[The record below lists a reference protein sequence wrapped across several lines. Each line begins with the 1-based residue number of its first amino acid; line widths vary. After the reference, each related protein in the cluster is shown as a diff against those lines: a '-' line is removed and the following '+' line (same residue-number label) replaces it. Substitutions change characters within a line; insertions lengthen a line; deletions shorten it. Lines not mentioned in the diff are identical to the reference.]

1 MKFKIFKYDTV
12 NSTNEKAIELIKKKK
27 YENGFVY
34 ALSQKK
40 GKGRYGR
47 KWISKKGNFFGSI
60 FFHLKKNYPSV
71 EEFSLINPILNIDIL
86 SKYCGRK
93 NTFFKSPN
101 DIYINKKKICGI
113 LQEVIIRGSKKYLI
127 VGIGINLF
135 SNPKIKNYQ
144 KNSSV
149 EIMTGAIIPKPF
161 DTIVPVEDV
170 KVENITYKNK
180 NISGFALDV
189 FGKEP
194 VEDNFYKQIDDT
206 FNCILTPHIS
216 GVTQESNK
224 KISEFITNKLITF
237 FN

>member
-12 NSTNEKAIELIKKKK
+12 DSTNEKAIELIRKKK

-60 FFHLKKNYPSV
+60 FFQHKKNYPSV
-71 EEFSLINPILNIDIL
+71 KEFSLINPILNIDVL
-86 SKYCGRK
+86 SKYCGKK

-113 LQEVIIRGSKKYLI
+113 LQEVIIKGSKKYLI

-135 SNPKIKNYQ
+135 SNPKIKNYPSTNIYKETKKKPKSFEIVNQIKVKYEQFFSNLDLYKFLNFKLKSQ
-144 KNSSV
+144 KLLLN
-149 EIMTGAIIPKPF
+149 
-161 DTIVPVEDV
+161 
-170 KVENITYKNK
+170 
-180 NISGFALDV
+180 
-189 FGKEP
+189 
-194 VEDNFYKQIDDT
+194 
-206 FNCILTPHIS
+206 
-216 GVTQESNK
+216 
-224 KISEFITNKLITF
+224 
-237 FN
+237 